1 MRMRTVAMIED
12 AGYQVVEASN
22 AHDVILHLSPR
33 DTRPLL
39 RHRDARLHQRPE
51 ADPRHQQA
59 LAGGS
64 PGPGVG
70 THRRLVDD
78 MPERTVGLRKPY
90 AEHDLLNALEAVGT
104 VSLQSRSAQLLRVSN
119 PTRSQAA

>member
-1 MRMRTVAMIED
+1 MPGFINGLKLIRAISKRWPV
-12 AGYQVVEASN
+12 
-22 AHDVILHLSPR
+22 
-33 DTRPLL
+33 
-39 RHRDARLHQRPE
+39 
-51 ADPRHQQA
+51 
-59 LAGGS
+59 GS